1 MNSFTG
7 MVKSIKIKTCLLGAG
22 LLMIAG
28 WSFAQTPLEELEV
41 YRNKFPNESGV
52 FTQKWKEIDIQLVA
66 DSLQISV
73 ESFEEILVL
82 QNPSIWVKD
91 KVYSSSFSY
100 VDEVDAYTLV
110 PGKKK
115 YKKVEVAEFKRS
127 FDRDSYVFYDD
138 TELISFVY
146 PEVEVGSKVVNHY
159 EWNTTQPRLLSKF
172 YFSSY
177 SPVESAQFR
186 LVADAGVD
194 ISYHLFNDE
203 LANIETNVYTNEAG
217 RQVYEF
223 TASDVKK
230 VEYEEDNPDF
240 SYLTPVGYFRI
251 DGYKDSNGNYQQILG
266 SLDDLHTWYRTFL
279 TGLEDTAPLK
289 DLVNEVVSPDD
300 SDLEKIKKVFYWVQE
315 NVRYIAFEQGMRG
328 FVPHPAQYVYNKR
341 YGDCKD
347 MSSLL
352 VGALRSCGVDANF
365 TWIGSRNLPYGYSEV
380 PSPIVDD
387 HMIASVEIDGKRIF
401 LDATGSYTPLGF
413 PTSMIQGKEAF
424 ISLGEDEYQVTKVP
438 VVDREQN
445 LMVDTS
451 YVSFKDGD
459 LIGTGS
465 MQLSGLVKVAN
476 TYKLITKTSSG
487 EEKYLRRLLS
497 KGSNKFLLGD
507 YEVSHVDDL
516 DRPIEISY
524 DFTVGDYFKEIG
536 DELYVNPYL
545 DKSLVGDQLE
555 DRKTPREN
563 DYQYINRSSV
573 VLELP
578 EGYQVDYLPEDQQ
591 KSWNHFGYEL
601 KHQLEDNRVVVTK
614 EFYVNYLLLSPDSFN
629 EWNEGIKA
637 YSKALRNTIILKRN
651 D

>member
-66 DSLQISV
+66 DSLLISV

-251 DGYKDSNGNYQQILG
+251 DGYKDSNGSYQQILG

-279 TGLEDTAPLK
+279 TG
-289 DLVNEVVSPDD
+289 
-300 SDLEKIKKVFYWVQE
+300 
-315 NVRYIAFEQGMRG
+315 
-328 FVPHPAQYVYNKR
+328 
-341 YGDCKD
+341 
-347 MSSLL
+347 
-352 VGALRSCGVDANF
+352 
-365 TWIGSRNLPYGYSEV
+365 
-380 PSPIVDD
+380 
-387 HMIASVEIDGKRIF
+387 
-401 LDATGSYTPLGF
+401 
-413 PTSMIQGKEAF
+413 
-424 ISLGEDEYQVTKVP
+424 
-438 VVDREQN
+438 
-445 LMVDTS
+445 
-451 YVSFKDGD
+451 
-459 LIGTGS
+459 IGTYPTRSQCGFF
-465 MQLSGLVKVAN
+465 
-476 TYKLITKTSSG
+476 Y
-487 EEKYLRRLLS
+487 
-497 KGSNKFLLGD
+497 
-507 YEVSHVDDL
+507 
-516 DRPIEISY
+516 
-524 DFTVGDYFKEIG
+524 
-536 DELYVNPYL
+536 
-545 DKSLVGDQLE
+545 
-555 DRKTPREN
+555 
-563 DYQYINRSSV
+563 SSV
-573 VLELP
+573 DIFQGLFEP
-578 EGYQVDYLPEDQQ
+578 RQRCWTEE
-591 KSWNHFGYEL
+591 
-601 KHQLEDNRVVVTK
+601 
-614 EFYVNYLLLSPDSFN
+614 
-629 EWNEGIKA
+629 
-637 YSKALRNTIILKRN
+637 
-651 D
+651 